1 MELNILTTVFVLTFL
16 TNSTISQNCIER
28 SKAKELPKGLSSIP
42 VVLVLSTLGSDV
54 RLPCNYCNK
63 RPGISGRIWRRKSLH
78 GKENPVKLDM
88 HDDPAKNRVF
98 VVEDHSLII
107 RQVTEQDGAYYFCYD
122 AEDEHAKMDILLDV
136 EHRTE
141 LDPLEL
147 NMPAVLNKEVLKWL
161 KTCKGIKTIPSLSK
175 YECYAEWGSWSK
187 CDVCG
192 KIGERKRVGVCR
204 LQKLEKVEIQAPK
217 GNLVQADFPIVGVGC
232 HSVLLDALPAAKEI
246 LQKIPNIVLIEKCEV
261 SCTGFVTKASRL
273 KAFQKGGF
281 LKRIKVKIAK
291 KMNQVSKDI
300 KAEIKAEKEGTQLT
314 LFCPGASIDTRVKW
328 KLNERLLHKHKL
340 KEKTAGRVYID
351 AMDALHIKEL
361 RIIDKGEYICT
372 LDDVEIGLI
381 RLKVISKYTFFDP
394 SSNFGVFTLAML
406 GSFVIWLLIM
416 ALKWKNFAMQ
426 RKAFQLRNR
435 RVQSEISL
443 LNPFEEMDKLSSID
457 ESNSLLS

>member
-204 LQKLEKVEIQAPK
+204 LQKLEKVEIQFSA
-217 GNLVQADFPIVGVGC
+217 
-232 HSVLLDALPAAKEI
+232 
-246 LQKIPNIVLIEKCEV
+246 
-261 SCTGFVTKASRL
+261 GFVTKASRL

-381 RLKVISKYTFFDP
+381 RLKDP